1 MKKIV
6 LLCLLAPALLVSSSA
21 GQDAAIEVEGR
32 ISAVT
37 MYTDRAAVTREIEA
51 QVPAGLQQLRLG
63 GLTAA
68 LDPDSIR
75 LSGRSAVGARIIGFA
90 ISQDYLPQPRQ
101 EEIRALEKEILDLEK
116 EIAALKGQLEV
127 IAVKEIYLRRLA
139 QGTGTEAGREVQ
151 SDPQTWPKLLAFLG
165 TELTS
170 ALKEKLARQ
179 FSLAENERKVE
190 TLRRKLADMAAPK
203 PQEGRALTITL
214 EAPQAGKVNLQLV
227 YQVRGVSWRPVYTMR
242 ARPAEKKLEI
252 TLLAEVIQRSGENWR
267 HVNLTLSSAAPA
279 RGAAPP
285 KLPPWYLDI
294 RSTQPPDVPMEQV
307 RMKTA
312 GAPAREEALLGSA
325 PAPVMEV
332 ESALLG
338 EQGVHVTFNARTPFS
353 AASDGTARR
362 VPLDSRTVEAGFF
375 HSAVPKLRP
384 EAFLAARTAPRLPY
398 PLLAGECQL
407 FMDDEFVA
415 KSRIPT
421 LAAGEEFVL
430 HFGVDRQVLVKHEQI
445 GGRRVAPVF
454 LGRNRKLEHSYRI
467 SLENLH
473 KTEISLELSDQLPV
487 SRDSRLEIK
496 SVELNPRPD
505 GREENGLL
513 SWKMKLA
520 PGEKKEISISFSVE
534 FPKDLQV
541 SGI

>member
-1 MKKIV
+1 MSAETKTNTRNKTTAKKNIQPGKRADEIV
-6 LLCLLAPALLVSSSA
+6 SA
-21 GQDAAIEVEGR
+21 SNPGR

-37 MYTDRAAVTREIEA
+37 VYSDRAELTRELETE
-51 QVPAGLQQLRLG
+51 VEEGLQEIRLT
-63 GLTAA
+63 GLSAA
-68 LDPDSIR
+68 IDPDSIR
-75 LSGRSAVGARIIGFA
+75 ISGRGSAQVKIMGFA
-90 ISQDYLPQPRQ
+90 LAVDYLPELWQA
-101 EEIRALEKEILDLEK
+101 EIKTLEKETSAQRVRLEVLTIKESYLRNLARGGGAAEDRKNPPDRENWADLLGFLDGHLAGILGEKADLE
-116 EIAALKGQLEV
+116 IALSENEKKLEV
-127 IAVKEIYLRRLA
+127 LRKN
-139 QGTGTEAGREVQ
+139 Q
-151 SDPQTWPKLLAFLG
+151 
-165 TELTS
+165 
-170 ALKEKLARQ
+170 
-179 FSLAENERKVE
+179 
-190 TLRRKLADMAAPK
+190 AANSSR
-203 PQEGRALTITL
+203 EGRALVISL
-214 EAPQAGKVNLQLV
+214 EARMPGKASIQVL
-227 YQVRGVSWRPVYTMR
+227 YQVRGASWRPVYTMR
-242 ARPAEKKLEI
+242 GRPAEKQLEI
-252 TLLAEVIQRSGENWR
+252 TMMAEVTQRSGEDWHN
-267 HVNLTLSSAAPA
+267 VNLTLSSAAPA
-279 RGAAPP
+279 LGAQPP
-285 KLPPWYLDI
+285 KLRPWFLAI
-294 RSTQPPDVPMEQV
+294 RQTPFPDEE
-307 RMKTA
+307 RDFARAA
-312 GAPAREEALLGSA
+312 GDMIAPGLAQGLA
-325 PAPVMEV
+325 VMEV

-534 FPKDLQV
+534 FPKDLQL
-541 SGI
+541 SNGLDLS